1 VDSSMEHAPFRQNL
15 ALKGCWRPGSLVM
28 GQYQNLDGYLDP
40 AQAPIDVPRVAIGGL
55 GEVV

>member
-1 VDSSMEHAPFRQNL
+1 MEHAPFRQNL